1 MITMNSELIEKIK
14 LYNLGEKFIKS
25 DFSPE
30 YLDWDKDQR
39 KFFSLLKEGRT
50 VLFTV
55 KIRREALTEDFCGT
69 LPGRLLEMEWHREDI
84 LTFRMLNLPMIQETD
99 KVPVRIGT
107 PIPLTFHDS
116 QLFFN
121 ITATDLLDWL
131 KTEKKNI
138 PELVRH
144 AEVRHE
150 DWQSVFEK
158 APECIEKN
166 TNCGERYISVGFS
179 LEKFLF
185 SNERIQRYFTA
196 VDDADSLDFALTYRN
211 SDIVNA
217 IKNDSL
223 EKYLKTCDVIKSGN
237 RAFPLLLSLLYPSYL
252 KDFSNFLKKLM
263 NLDPPENL
271 KDDIW
276 KQICL
281 SVKYRQEVSPEHCAE
296 VLKKLHEEFA
306 DLEKLIDET
315 EERFAGSQE
324 FSAEDKAKAYD
335 RDRSADAA
343 ELGKRWNN
351 EDLVR
356 FEDIYSP
363 VTGKKSCKTI
373 LSVINAGRE
382 SGFWKIFDKI
392 RREDVP
398 GGLFTRVDLPLKYI
412 FEPASPDDNRHAGI
426 DKGSFAEYF
435 YLSEWNNGRLITSI
449 DDRGSIDDLE
459 KIYDCFLTINMF
471 LEYASAQLSE
481 LPFLREKLLTAA
493 NYFADIELDTAG
505 KLLRHGKRIAYFS
518 QDCGMLKL
526 MPESHI
532 LLFVEFEKHEA
543 EAKAKEADIRAE
555 VQKDN
560 FVTINHSIKNLIS
573 SVDGALSRLERRL
586 PSEQEFMCNLL
597 KQAKQGVVIA
607 SDLANAITCS
617 YRSTGRE
624 LWHEDLLPE
633 NAKWSIQDI
642 LHDALNASIPHMFF
656 RRYSQYEQ
664 ESKNY
669 FPDKDE
675 VLRAE
680 SEWYDLPDIKTRIE
694 WINQHMFRFELND
707 ADVANVKIGN
717 TYSTK
722 THLYVLFNEILLNA
736 IKAAS
741 FVDLEQRKIDVSLTS
756 AEGNIIV
763 DISNSSDS
771 NRGVSGGYGRIII
784 DNYKSMFNMPDFYSG
799 YDTNAQ
805 CYQVKF
811 TLPFS
816 K

>member
-84 LTFRMLNLPMIQETD
+84 FTFRMLNLPMIQETD

-185 SNERIQRYFTA
+185 SNERIHRYFTA

-382 SGFWKIFDKI
+382 SGFWKIFACN
-392 RREDVP
+392 
-398 GGLFTRVDLPLKYI
+398 RV
-412 FEPASPDDNRHAGI
+412 
-426 DKGSFAEYF
+426 
-435 YLSEWNNGRLITSI
+435 
-449 DDRGSIDDLE
+449 
-459 KIYDCFLTINMF
+459 
-471 LEYASAQLSE
+471 
-481 LPFLREKLLTAA
+481 
-493 NYFADIELDTAG
+493 
-505 KLLRHGKRIAYFS
+505 
-518 QDCGMLKL
+518 
-526 MPESHI
+526 
-532 LLFVEFEKHEA
+532 
-543 EAKAKEADIRAE
+543 
-555 VQKDN
+555 
-560 FVTINHSIKNLIS
+560 
-573 SVDGALSRLERRL
+573 
-586 PSEQEFMCNLL
+586 
-597 KQAKQGVVIA
+597 
-607 SDLANAITCS
+607 
-617 YRSTGRE
+617 
-624 LWHEDLLPE
+624 
-633 NAKWSIQDI
+633 
-642 LHDALNASIPHMFF
+642 
-656 RRYSQYEQ
+656 
-664 ESKNY
+664 
-669 FPDKDE
+669 
-675 VLRAE
+675 
-680 SEWYDLPDIKTRIE
+680 
-694 WINQHMFRFELND
+694 
-707 ADVANVKIGN
+707 
-717 TYSTK
+717 
-722 THLYVLFNEILLNA
+722 
-736 IKAAS
+736 
-741 FVDLEQRKIDVSLTS
+741 
-756 AEGNIIV
+756 
-763 DISNSSDS
+763 
-771 NRGVSGGYGRIII
+771 
-784 DNYKSMFNMPDFYSG
+784 
-799 YDTNAQ
+799 
-805 CYQVKF
+805 
-811 TLPFS
+811 
-816 K
+816 